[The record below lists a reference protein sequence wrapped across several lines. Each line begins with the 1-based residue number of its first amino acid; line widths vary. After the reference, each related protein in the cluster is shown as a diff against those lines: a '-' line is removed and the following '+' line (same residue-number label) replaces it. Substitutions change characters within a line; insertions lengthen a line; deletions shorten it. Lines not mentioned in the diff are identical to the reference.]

1 MYIWIIFKYSIFINH
16 DLLLFWF
23 LWYTKVFFFFFFFNP
38 SALAFYHFFATRLAK
53 SFSHRLS
60 KNILGLKEKSW
71 IIFPKIANYLR
82 TDLQHSCDLKCAIFP
97 YLGGGRIFFFF
108 FFSFVIFYSH
118 CFSLL
123 SLTFSALCMWP
134 EVALLVTGCSN
145 EITKSSVALW
155 LTGVFRLML
164 M

>member
-16 DLLLFWF
+16 DLLLFWV
-23 LWYTKVFFFFFFFNP
+23 LWYTKVFFFFFFNP

-82 TDLQHSCDLKCAIFP
+82 TDLQHSCDLKCPIFP
-97 YLGGGRIFFFF
+97 YFGGRIFLL
-108 FFSFVIFYSH
+108 FVIFYSH

-123 SLTFSALCMWP
+123 SLTFSALRMWP
-134 EVALLVTGCSN
+134 EVTLLVTGCSN
-145 EITKSSVALW
+145 EINKSSVALW
-155 LTGVFRLML
+155 LTGVFMWMLML
-164 M
+164 L

>member
-16 DLLLFWF
+16 DLLLFWV
-23 LWYTKVFFFFFFFNP
+23 LWYTKFFFFFFNP

-82 TDLQHSCDLKCAIFP
+82 TDLQHSCDLKCPIFP
-97 YLGGGRIFFFF
+97 YLGGGFFFF
-108 FFSFVIFYSH
+108 LIFSFVIFYSH
-118 CFSLL
+118 CVSLL
-123 SLTFSALCMWP
+123 SHTFSALCMWP

>member
-16 DLLLFWF
+16 DLLLFWV
-23 LWYTKVFFFFFFFNP
+23 LWYTKVFFFNP

-82 TDLQHSCDLKCAIFP
+82 TDLQHSCDLKCPIFP
-97 YLGGGRIFFFF
+97 YLGGGGIFFFF
-108 FFSFVIFYSH
+108 FFLIFSFVIFYSH

-155 LTGVFRLML
+155 LTGVFKWML